1 MTIQQALLS
10 NSQFENVITKTS
22 QINKESFDEKL
33 ATIKKKPIKI
43 EEMLLFQPEIVE
55 NMINKAKEQWED
67 KKLS

>member
-33 ATIKKKPIKI
+33 ATIKKKPIKK